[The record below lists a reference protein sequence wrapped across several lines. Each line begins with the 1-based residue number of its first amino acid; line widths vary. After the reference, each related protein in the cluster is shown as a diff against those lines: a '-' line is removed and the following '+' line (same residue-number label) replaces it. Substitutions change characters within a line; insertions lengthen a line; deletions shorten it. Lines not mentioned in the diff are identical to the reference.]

1 MADDIRLI
9 TWSGQ
14 NVKPVND
21 ANVYEAALGVGG
33 VKYGCI
39 VTASGANTLSIS
51 AGNGVLCG
59 RAFEI
64 FDCTKQVQL
73 SGSGTLQGRV
83 FIHLDLSNTEEPI
96 SIQTQTGNSI
106 TPPIQQENINVTNGI
121 YEINLATFNVSPSA
135 ISNVVNVA
143 PVLDLQAQIQ
153 AIADEATAKINALA
167 TVARTGSYNDLTN
180 KPTIDTALSTTSTNA
195 VQNKVITTELNKKGT
210 VTGVKGNSQSSYG
223 TGNVNLTAANV
234 GAIPAVSG
242 STNQLLGFTS
252 SNTVGAISLDTT
264 PTANSNKPVTSG
276 GVKSAIDGIGV
287 GTWTSAGTFRS
298 LTDTA
303 TIPTTAKEIYIVGLS
318 DLCDAHTILRNTSPT
333 EAQLIMAIINPSNL
347 TYATFW
353 VVNFDKNG
361 TTLSIENKYIVQV
374 SSTTTEK
381 VSVSKATGF
390 VSGERY
396 EIYYR

>member
-167 TVARTGSYNDLTN
+167 NVARTGSYNDLTN
-180 KPTIDTALSTTSTNA
+180 KPTIDTALSSSSTNA
-195 VQNKVITTELNKKGT
+195 LQNKAIYAAI
-210 VTGVKGNSQSSYG
+210 NSRMGEY
-223 TGNVNLTAANV
+223 TKVNLHTGIRFGVASS
-234 GAIPAVSG
+234 VS
-242 STNQLLGFTS
+242 
-252 SNTVGAISLDTT
+252 
-264 PTANSNKPVTSG
+264 
-276 GVKSAIDGIGV
+276 
-287 GTWTSAGTFRS
+287 
-298 LTDTA
+298 
-303 TIPTTAKEIYIVGLS
+303 IPTTAKEVVLSLYDRNGNAPLLAQQVFKYADLTAKTNILFNITLGATYYSSNTDVIGRQNNLVIYIRRSDMAVVKAFRYTLYMNNESVTATDKKIFSNNEMIYLENSAYGL
-318 DLCDAHTILRNTSPT
+318 DLIA
-333 EAQLIMAIINPSNL
+333 
-347 TYATFW
+347 
-353 VVNFDKNG
+353 
-361 TTLSIENKYIVQV
+361 
-374 SSTTTEK
+374 
-381 VSVSKATGF
+381 
-390 VSGERY
+390 
-396 EIYYR
+396 YYR